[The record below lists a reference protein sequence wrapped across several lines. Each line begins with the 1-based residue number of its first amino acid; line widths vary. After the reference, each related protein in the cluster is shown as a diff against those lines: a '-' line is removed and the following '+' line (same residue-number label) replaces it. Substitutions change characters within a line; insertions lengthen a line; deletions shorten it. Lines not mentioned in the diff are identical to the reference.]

1 MRLQQNSDTTDL
13 GNLRKSY
20 LKNYSRFF
28 WLRKHSAIVGQN
40 FFGSFV
46 PTSFLSH
53 PIFNN
58 RPYTPKESS
67 NFEFFNEFEWIYRM
81 NEGVGIKNFMIY
93 ISIDIQRLI
102 FDYQNDCKCDN

>member
-1 MRLQQNSDTTDL
+1 MYT
-13 GNLRKSY
+13 
-20 LKNYSRFF
+20 
-28 WLRKHSAIVGQN
+28 V
-40 FFGSFV
+40 SFH
-46 PTSFLSH
+46 LSH
-53 PIFNN
+53 TIFNN